1 MPQTCTFLYDTGGVC
16 QSFAVKNQRYC
27 AAHLRHRASLMRIA
41 RSRAH
46 NEPFSLILPP
56 LESMPAVQSAL
67 SQLAQA
73 VAADMIDLHRADRLT
88 RLLSLAS
95 RNLFK
100 ADEWPTGSAFHA
112 ADPDEVDE
120 PTELDE
126 HSEIDVAAEYD
137 LPNDLDFA
145 RRPEDVFPP
154 PPPDVSSRPEH
165 PPSLGLSSRAE
176 RSGVEGPAF
185 SSLVAD
191 SSLPQLPLSGHYC
204 GDHASRECECNRI
217 RADYPVSAETVEMYE
232 TSRELGPDA
241 AAARYKQL
249 QLNRGRRQLIRDRK
263 RYEAIAIEKNM
274 RRAAEIMAE
283 RKLAERA
290 EQERIAATKQEAVCP
305 TPPSVVGVGPASD
318 SQKKPATS
326 TTTSLPTI
334 KKAKLT
340 PTG

>member
-112 ADPDEVDE
+112 GDPDEVDE

-154 PPPDVSSRPEH
+154 PPPDV
-165 PPSLGLSSRAE
+165 SSRAE